1 MRDTLLLGEWPTPL
15 PRLFVYQMFEPVYY
29 ALTHVDMHDQ
39 SELLV
44 LAERIV
50 ELLQMAYLEGVR
62 DGRLDAQKTDVV
74 ELEANQAAA

>member
-29 ALTHVDMHDQ
+29 ALTHVDMSDT
-39 SELLV
+39 SKAWV

-50 ELLQMAYLEGVR
+50 ELLQMAYLEGVK

-74 ELEANQAAA
+74 ELETNQAAA